1 MSLVY
6 DNSVGSL
13 LILLMSHFT
22 FLQELKRELLNHF
35 DFIYLRDAIQADPAS
50 HSKYTITK
58 DLILQKRRIWL
69 PKGLNFIQTLL
80 TEFHTTPMGGI
91 WVSGKPLLD

>member
-1 MSLVY
+1 M
-6 DNSVGSL
+6 
-13 LILLMSHFT
+13 IWQTFT
-22 FLQELKRELLNHF
+22 FLDELKRELLKHP
-35 DFIYLRDAIQADPAS
+35 DFIAFSDAIQADLAT
-50 HSKYTITK
+50 HSEYTITR
-58 DLILQKRRIWL
+58 DLVLQKGKIWL